1 MEHNK
6 VDTKLQESSYD
17 DQQKWVLDS
26 SLDSRGGVPVRARTG
41 AWRAALFVIAN
52 EFSERLSYFGI
63 VTSLVVYLTTILHQD
78 LKMAVRNANYWSG
91 VTTLMPLLGGFVADA
106 YLGRYATV
114 LLATIIYLMGLI
126 LLTLSWFIPGLK
138 AFNQEICVEPRKA
151 HEIAFFIAIYLISIG
166 TGGHKPSLESFG
178 ADQFEDGHPEER
190 KMKMS
195 YFNWWSTGLCAGV
208 LTAVTVIVYIEDR
221 IGWGVAGIILTVVM
235 ATSLLIFLMGRPF
248 YRYRAPTGSPLTP
261 MLQVFV
267 AAISKRHLPCPNDSS
282 LLHELSREEYTKGRF
297 LSSTNNL
304 KFLDKAA
311 IIENRGSENGMAE
324 KKSPW
329 KLATVTKVEELKLL
343 INMIPIWF
351 FTLAFG
357 ICATQGTTFF
367 IKQAIIMD
375 RHIGHNFIV
384 PPSSMFA
391 LVALSMIIFLTFY
404 EKLLVPILRRV
415 TGNERGISILK
426 RIGTG
431 MVFSLITM
439 IIAALIERKRLDY
452 TKQHHMAMSVIW
464 LAPQFIV
471 IGIADAL
478 TLVGLQEYFYDQVPD
493 SMRSLGI
500 AFYLSVIGAASFV
513 NNFLITVTDRLAEEI
528 SGKSLFGKDLN
539 SSRLDRFYWTLAALT
554 APKSTLIRV
563 CNQVWLLLTVAMTS
577 RQPRWA
583 IRQTRVGVVVEGGQR
598 ALHTATAVNNTVVDA
613 GNRKLLQQQQ
623 SNKPSLNQKQGG
635 SISHLVAGGISG
647 AFAKTCTAPL
657 ARLTILF
664 QIQGMQSETAIL
676 SSPSIWREAS
686 RIVNE
691 EGFRAFWKGNLVTV
705 AHRLPYSAVNF
716 YAYEEYNTLFY
727 SNPVLKRFKGNAS
740 LDVLV
745 HFVSGGLAGMTAAS
759 ATYPLDL
766 VRTRLSAQRSSM
778 YYQGVGHA
786 FRTII
791 REEGFWGLYK
801 GLGATLLGV
810 GPSLAISFSAYNSL
824 KTSWLSHRPNDSEV
838 MVSLSCGSL
847 SGIASSTATFPV
859 DLVRRRMQLEGAGG
873 RARVYKTGL
882 LGTFKHIFKAEG
894 MRGLYRGILPEYY
907 KVAPG
912 VGIAFMAYEKLK
924 KLLSS
929 APN

>member
-26 SLDSRGGVPVRARTG
+26 SVDSRGGVPVRARTG

-138 AFNQEICVEPRKA
+138 ACNQEICVEPRKS

-221 IGWGVAGIILTVVM
+221 IGWGVAVSLVYINCNNTHFQVYYPSTHGTNLYTVC
-235 ATSLLIFLMGRPF
+235 R
-248 YRYRAPTGSPLTP
+248 
-261 MLQVFV
+261 
-267 AAISKRHLPCPNDSS
+267 
-282 LLHELSREEYTKGRF
+282 
-297 LSSTNNL
+297 
-304 KFLDKAA
+304 FLDKAA
-311 IIENRGSENGMAE
+311 IIENRGSENAMAE
-324 KKSPW
+324 KESPW

-431 MVFSLITM
+431 MVFSLTTM

-452 TKQHHMAMSVIW
+452 TKQHHMALSVIW

-554 APKSTLIRV
+554 AVNICFFVIVAKRYTYKSVQSSLA
-563 CNQVWLLLTVAMTS
+563 VAD
-577 RQPRWA
+577 
-583 IRQTRVGVVVEGGQR
+583 GGDDVE
-598 ALHTATAVNNTVVDA
+598 TASA
-613 GNRKLLQQQQ
+613 GN
-623 SNKPSLNQKQGG
+623 
-635 SISHLVAGGISG
+635 
-647 AFAKTCTAPL
+647 
-657 ARLTILF
+657 
-664 QIQGMQSETAIL
+664 
-676 SSPSIWREAS
+676 
-686 RIVNE
+686 
-691 EGFRAFWKGNLVTV
+691 
-705 AHRLPYSAVNF
+705 
-716 YAYEEYNTLFY
+716 
-727 SNPVLKRFKGNAS
+727 
-740 LDVLV
+740 
-745 HFVSGGLAGMTAAS
+745 
-759 ATYPLDL
+759 
-766 VRTRLSAQRSSM
+766 
-778 YYQGVGHA
+778 
-786 FRTII
+786 
-791 REEGFWGLYK
+791 
-801 GLGATLLGV
+801 
-810 GPSLAISFSAYNSL
+810 
-824 KTSWLSHRPNDSEV
+824 TSKY
-838 MVSLSCGSL
+838 
-847 SGIASSTATFPV
+847 T
-859 DLVRRRMQLEGAGG
+859 
-873 RARVYKTGL
+873 
-882 LGTFKHIFKAEG
+882 
-894 MRGLYRGILPEYY
+894 
-907 KVAPG
+907 
-912 VGIAFMAYEKLK
+912 
-924 KLLSS
+924 
-929 APN
+929 

>member
-6 VDTKLQESSYD
+6 VDTKTQESYD
-17 DQQKWVLDS
+17 DHQQKLVLDS
-26 SLDSRGGVPVRARTG
+26 SLDSRGEIPVRVRTG
-41 AWRAALFVIAN
+41 AWRAALFVIAI

-78 LKMAVRNANYWSG
+78 LKMAVRNANYWTG

-126 LLTLSWFIPGLK
+126 LLTLAWFIPGLK
-138 AFNQEICVEPRKA
+138 ACNQEICVEPRKA
-151 HEIAFFIAIYLISIG
+151 HEIAFFIAIYLVSIG

-178 ADQFEDGHPEER
+178 ADQFEDDHPEER

-221 IGWGVAGIILTVVM
+221 IGWGVTGIILTVVM

-248 YRYRAPTGSPLTP
+248 YRYRTPSGSPLTP

-267 AAISKRHLPCPNDSS
+267 AAISKRHLPCPDDPS

-311 IIENRGSENGMAE
+311 IIENRGNENAMAE
-324 KKSPW
+324 KESPW

-375 RHIGHNFIV
+375 RRIGHSFVV

-391 LVALSMIIFLTFY
+391 LVALSMIIFLTLY
-404 EKLLVPILRRV
+404 EKLIVPLLRRV
-415 TGNERGISILK
+415 TGNERGISILQ

-431 MVFSLITM
+431 MVFSMITM
-439 IIAALIERKRLDY
+439 VIAALVERKRLDY
-452 TKQHHMAMSVIW
+452 TKQHHLTMSVVW

-513 NNFLITVTDRLAEEI
+513 NNFLIAVTDRLAEEI
-528 SGKSLFGKDLN
+528 SGKGLFGKDLN

-554 APKSTLIRV
+554 GVNICFFVIVAKKYTYKSVQL
-563 CNQVWLLLTVAMTS
+563 
-577 RQPRWA
+577 
-583 IRQTRVGVVVEGGQR
+583 
-598 ALHTATAVNNTVVDA
+598 
-613 GNRKLLQQQQ
+613 
-623 SNKPSLNQKQGG
+623 
-635 SISHLVAGGISG
+635 
-647 AFAKTCTAPL
+647 
-657 ARLTILF
+657 
-664 QIQGMQSETAIL
+664 
-676 SSPSIWREAS
+676 
-686 RIVNE
+686 
-691 EGFRAFWKGNLVTV
+691 
-705 AHRLPYSAVNF
+705 
-716 YAYEEYNTLFY
+716 
-727 SNPVLKRFKGNAS
+727 
-740 LDVLV
+740 
-745 HFVSGGLAGMTAAS
+745 
-759 ATYPLDL
+759 
-766 VRTRLSAQRSSM
+766 
-778 YYQGVGHA
+778 
-786 FRTII
+786 
-791 REEGFWGLYK
+791 
-801 GLGATLLGV
+801 
-810 GPSLAISFSAYNSL
+810 SLAI
-824 KTSWLSHRPNDSEV
+824 
-838 MVSLSCGSL
+838 
-847 SGIASSTATFPV
+847 
-859 DLVRRRMQLEGAGG
+859 AGG
-873 RARVYKTGL
+873 GDDVEAASVQNTSKYT
-882 LGTFKHIFKAEG
+882 
-894 MRGLYRGILPEYY
+894 
-907 KVAPG
+907 
-912 VGIAFMAYEKLK
+912 
-924 KLLSS
+924 
-929 APN
+929 